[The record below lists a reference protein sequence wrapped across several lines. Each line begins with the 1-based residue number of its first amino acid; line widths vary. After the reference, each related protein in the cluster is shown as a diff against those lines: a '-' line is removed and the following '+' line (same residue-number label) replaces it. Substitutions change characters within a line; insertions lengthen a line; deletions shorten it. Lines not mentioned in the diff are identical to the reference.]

1 MQWVVSQLCTCGSV
15 TRDSCFQRV
24 WKNCECVIH
33 LQVSQCG
40 WQESKITELTA
51 CDVAVQVGCGI
62 SHVVQT
68 DWGEGQC
75 WLIEIGGEEK
85 WLSSFGKR
93 EREGE

>member
-24 WKNCECVIH
+24 WTNSECVIR
-33 LQVSQCG
+33 LQGTQCG
-40 WQESKITELTA
+40 WKDVKIIELTA
-51 CDVAVQVGCGI
+51 CDVAVQVGCDI

-75 WLIEIGGEEK
+75 
-85 WLSSFGKR
+85 
-93 EREGE
+93 